1 MAAFEYEALDAD
13 GKTRK
18 GIISADSLRQARSE
32 LKRRKLFP
40 VSVAAAHERR
50 RAASRLRFE
59 RHGRMGT
66 RDVTLLTRQLATLVA
81 ASAPVEE
88 ALQMV
93 ALQAEKPVVK
103 RTMLA
108 IRARVM
114 EGYRLSAALAE
125 EPRTF
130 GSLYRAMVAA
140 GESSG
145 ALGPVLERLADHLEK
160 SQQLRSKII
169 TSLTYPFFLA
179 LVAVGVIAA
188 LMAFVVPKVV
198 DQFTGMGQE
207 LPALTNAMIAASHA
221 VRTLGLP
228 MLVALLLGLA
238 AFGRALQR
246 EEFRRRVDR
255 VVLRLPVVGRLVRD
269 LQTARFARTMATLLA
284 SGCSVLDGLE
294 ASRQI
299 LRNMMFRDAVGDMM
313 AQIREG
319 SSLSAALRRSK
330 AFPPMIGY
338 MAASGEN
345 SGRLDDMLGKAAQY
359 LEREFEDFTAAAL
372 SLLEP
377 AIIIVMGGVVATIV
391 LSILLPILR
400 LNSLALT

>member
-1 MAAFEYEALDAD
+1 MAAFEYVAVDAA

-18 GIISADSLRQARSE
+18 GVVSADSPRQARAE

-40 VSVAAAHERR
+40 VTVTASHERR
-50 RAASRLRFE
+50 SGGSRLRFE
-59 RHGRMGT
+59 RHGRMST
-66 RDVTLLTRQLATLVA
+66 RDITLLTRQMATLVA

-93 ALQAEKPVVK
+93 AMQAEKPMVK

-125 EPRTF
+125 EPRAF

-160 SQQLRSKII
+160 AQALRSKII

-179 LVAVGVIAA
+179 LVAVGVITA
-188 LMAFVVPKVV
+188 LMTFVVPKVV

-207 LPALTNAMIAASHA
+207 LPALTNFMIAASSA
-221 VRTLGLP
+221 MRTLGLP
-228 MLVALLLGLA
+228 MLVALLVGLA
-238 AFGRALQR
+238 AFGRALRR

-255 VVLRLPVVGRLVRD
+255 SVLRLPIVGRLVRD
-269 LQTARFARTMATLLA
+269 LQTARFARTMATLIS

-294 ASRQI
+294 AARQI
-299 LRNMMFRDAVGDMM
+299 LRNVIFRDAVTDMM
-313 AQIREG
+313 TQIREG

-330 AFPPMIGY
+330 VFPPMIGY

-377 AIIIVMGGVVATIV
+377 AIIIVMGGVVAMIV

-400 LNSLALT
+400 LNSLALM